1 MSNRIPET
9 IRALELRSYEHD
21 SLHASLTLV
30 EKPCPRPG
38 KAEVLVRIT
47 AAPVNPSDLMFLRG
61 LYGVRRP
68 LPTIPGFEGSGT
80 VVAAG
85 GGLWA
90 RALLGRRVACGVAG
104 SGDGTWSEYTVV
116 PVTTCFPLGKH
127 TSNFQG
133 AMMLVNPMT
142 AWALVDGAQ
151 RGGHRAFVQTAAAGA
166 LGGMIRR
173 LAGQFDLP
181 VINVVR
187 HAAQIEELRAQG
199 TTYVLNS
206 SASEF
211 DQQLRELCHQL
222 GATLALD
229 AVAGELP
236 DRLLSAMPRGARVT
250 VYGALSGEPAPI
262 DPRALIFR
270 QQQVDGFWLT
280 DWLKQQS
287 LLEQL
292 RAGSMVQRLL
302 RNELKTIVR
311 AALPLADALRGIDLY
326 TENMSAGKVLLV
338 PGLRKR

>member
-21 SLHASLTLV
+21 SLHTSLMLV

-104 SGDGTWSEYTVV
+104 SGDGTWSEYIVV

-142 AWALVDGAQ
+142 AWALVDGAR
-151 RGGHRAFVQTAAAGA
+151 RGGHRAIVQTAAASA

-181 VINVVR
+181 VIDVVR
-187 HAAQIEELRAQG
+187 RAAQVEQLRAQG
-199 TTYVLNS
+199 AAYVLNS
-206 SASEF
+206 SDPAF
-211 DQQLRELCHQL
+211 DQQLRELSRRL

-229 AVAGELP
+229 AVAGEMP

-250 VYGALSGEPAPI
+250 VYGALSGESAPI

-280 DWLKQQS
+280 EWIKQQS

-302 RNELKTIVR
+302 RSELKTTVR
-311 AALPLADALRGIDLY
+311 AALPLEDALRGIELY

>member
-1 MSNRIPET
+1 VTNRIPET
-9 IRALELRSYEHD
+9 IRALELRSYEYD
-21 SLHASLTLV
+21 NLGEALSPV

-38 KAEVLVRIT
+38 KGEVLVRIT

-68 LPTIPGFEGSGT
+68 LPTVPGFEGGGT

-90 RALLGRRVACGVAG
+90 RALLGRRVSCGVTG

-116 PVTTCFPLGKH
+116 PVTNCFPLGKH

-142 AWALVDGAQ
+142 AWALVDLA
-151 RGGHRAFVQTAAAGA
+151 RCGGHRAIVQTAAVSA

-187 HAAQIEELRAQG
+187 RAAQVEQLRAQG
-199 TTYVLNS
+199 ATYVLNS
-206 SASEF
+206 SAPEF
-211 DQQLRELCHQL
+211 DQQLREVCHRL

-229 AVAGELP
+229 AVAGEMP
-236 DRLLSAMPRGARVT
+236 DRLLSVMPRGARVT
-250 VYGALSGEPAPI
+250 VYGALSGKPSPI
-262 DPRALIFR
+262 DPGALIFR

-280 DWLKQQS
+280 DWIKQQS

-302 RNELKTIVR
+302 RSELKTTVR
-311 AALPLADALRGIDLY
+311 AALPLEDALRGIDLY

-338 PGLRKR
+338 PGLRTR

>member
-1 MSNRIPET
+1 MNNRIPET
-9 IRALELRSYEHD
+9 IRALELRSYAYDNLGEA
-21 SLHASLTLV
+21 LFPV

-38 KAEVLVRIT
+38 KDEVLVRIT
-47 AAPVNPSDLMFLRG
+47 ATPINPSDLMFLRG

-80 VVAAG
+80 VVASG

-133 AMMLVNPMT
+133 AMLLVNPMT
-142 AWALVDGAQ
+142 AWALVDGAR
-151 RGGHRAFVQTAAAGA
+151 RGGHRAIVQTAAASA
-166 LGGMIRR
+166 LGGMIHR
-173 LAGQFDLP
+173 LAQQFDLP

-187 HAAQIEELRAQG
+187 RAAQVEQLRTQG
-199 TTYVLNS
+199 MAYVLNS
-206 SASEF
+206 SDPEF
-211 DQQLRELCHQL
+211 DQQLHDLCRQL

-229 AVAGELP
+229 AVAGEMP

-250 VYGALSGEPAPI
+250 VYGALSGESSPI

-287 LLEQL
+287 LPAQL

-302 RNELKTIVR
+302 RSELKTTVR
-311 AALPLADALRGIDLY
+311 AALPLEDALRGIELY